1 MESVLVPPLQTLLH
15 PPLFF
20 RWEGQ
25 DELLQSQAAALIT
38 QTTSCDSANIHAVH
52 ATRAPLPSKP

>member
-1 MESVLVPPLQTLLH
+1 MESVLVSLLQKLLH

-25 DELLQSQAAALIT
+25 GEVVQSQAVLKYTALIT
-38 QTTSCDSANIHAVH
+38 QTTSCGSARSGKRSL
-52 ATRAPLPSKP
+52 TS